1 MINKVSRALRK
12 PEIVLAEIFRK
23 SIFHTNPATR
33 QAISQEKGNARFAG
47 QLKTAIKIIVN
58 KIGSVA
64 IAAYRYIN
72 KTPLFSTNF
81 SNQMLTREKEK
92 FILLSFQ
99 DKYELINWMFYTD
112 MLENV
117 NSFNDPSKLTE
128 SFVKVCKALY
138 AERKFYFAC
147 FQYVGQNSL
156 FESLYEIYYEL
167 WKINIDMGYS
177 ECGFKLSESELSL
190 MAKLKAHALVGIIKD
205 WVDEGMHDNY
215 MKYFEQIREILDS
228 ESLRYSIL
236 SNQRMMEK
244 RAEEFDK
251 NPIRKKNFI

>member
-1 MINKVSRALRK
+1 MSNNSITKEALATALKKLLEQQPLSKISVKHITDYCNISRNTFYYHFK
-12 PEIVLAEIFRK
+12 
-23 SIFHTNPATR
+23 
-33 QAISQEKGNARFAG
+33 
-47 QLKTAIKIIVN
+47 
-58 KIGSVA
+58 
-64 IAAYRYIN
+64 
-72 KTPLFSTNF
+72 
-81 SNQMLTREKEK
+81 
-92 FILLSFQ
+92 

-177 ECGFKLSESELSL
+177 ECGFE
-190 MAKLKAHALVGIIKD
+190 AC
-205 WVDEGMHDNY
+205 
-215 MKYFEQIREILDS
+215 
-228 ESLRYSIL
+228 
-236 SNQRMMEK
+236 
-244 RAEEFDK
+244 
-251 NPIRKKNFI
+251 RKVS

>member
-1 MINKVSRALRK
+1 MSNNSITKEALATALKKLLEQQPLSKISVKHITDYCNISRNTFYYHFK
-12 PEIVLAEIFRK
+12 
-23 SIFHTNPATR
+23 
-33 QAISQEKGNARFAG
+33 
-47 QLKTAIKIIVN
+47 
-58 KIGSVA
+58 
-64 IAAYRYIN
+64 
-72 KTPLFSTNF
+72 
-81 SNQMLTREKEK
+81 
-92 FILLSFQ
+92 

-117 NSFNDPSKLTE
+117 NSFNNPSKLTE

-228 ESLRYSIL
+228 ESLGYSIL

>member
-1 MINKVSRALRK
+1 MSNNSITKEALATALKKLLEQQPLSKISVKHITDFCNISRNTFYYH
-12 PEIVLAEIFRK
+12 FR
-23 SIFHTNPATR
+23 
-33 QAISQEKGNARFAG
+33 
-47 QLKTAIKIIVN
+47 
-58 KIGSVA
+58 
-64 IAAYRYIN
+64 
-72 KTPLFSTNF
+72 
-81 SNQMLTREKEK
+81 
-92 FILLSFQ
+92 

-167 WKINIDMGYS
+167 WKINIDKGYS

-228 ESLRYSIL
+228 ESLGYSIL

-251 NPIRKKNFI
+251 NPIRKKNLKVC

>member
-1 MINKVSRALRK
+1 MSNNSITKEALATALKKLLEQQPLSKISVKHITDYCNISRNTFYYHFK
-12 PEIVLAEIFRK
+12 
-23 SIFHTNPATR
+23 
-33 QAISQEKGNARFAG
+33 
-47 QLKTAIKIIVN
+47 
-58 KIGSVA
+58 
-64 IAAYRYIN
+64 
-72 KTPLFSTNF
+72 
-81 SNQMLTREKEK
+81 
-92 FILLSFQ
+92 

-228 ESLRYSIL
+228 ESLGYSIL

-251 NPIRKKNFI
+251 NPIRRRI

>member
-1 MINKVSRALRK
+1 MSNNSITKEALATALKKLLEQQSLSKISVKHITDYCNISRNTFYYHFK
-12 PEIVLAEIFRK
+12 
-23 SIFHTNPATR
+23 
-33 QAISQEKGNARFAG
+33 
-47 QLKTAIKIIVN
+47 
-58 KIGSVA
+58 
-64 IAAYRYIN
+64 
-72 KTPLFSTNF
+72 
-81 SNQMLTREKEK
+81 
-92 FILLSFQ
+92 

-228 ESLRYSIL
+228 ESLGYSIL

-244 RAEEFDK
+244 RAEKFDK
-251 NPIRKKNFI
+251 NPIRKKNLKVC

>member
-1 MINKVSRALRK
+1 
-12 PEIVLAEIFRK
+12 
-23 SIFHTNPATR
+23 
-33 QAISQEKGNARFAG
+33 
-47 QLKTAIKIIVN
+47 
-58 KIGSVA
+58 
-64 IAAYRYIN
+64 
-72 KTPLFSTNF
+72 
-81 SNQMLTREKEK
+81 
-92 FILLSFQ
+92 
-99 DKYELINWMFYTD
+99 MFYTD

-117 NSFNDPSKLTE
+117 NSFNNPSKLTE

-177 ECGFKLSESELSL
+177 ECGFKLSESELNL

-228 ESLRYSIL
+228 ESLGYSIL

-251 NPIRKKNFI
+251 KSNQKEEFYIAEHTEEVYREFVELVKKISGRFICGRTRIQCRKIWIGMWSCYGSSD

>member
-1 MINKVSRALRK
+1 MSNNSITKEALATALKKLLEQQPLSKISVKHITDYCNISRNTFYYHFK
-12 PEIVLAEIFRK
+12 
-23 SIFHTNPATR
+23 
-33 QAISQEKGNARFAG
+33 
-47 QLKTAIKIIVN
+47 
-58 KIGSVA
+58 
-64 IAAYRYIN
+64 
-72 KTPLFSTNF
+72 
-81 SNQMLTREKEK
+81 
-92 FILLSFQ
+92 
-99 DKYELINWMFYTD
+99 DKYEPINWMFYTD

-228 ESLRYSIL
+228 ESLGYSIL

-251 NPIRKKNFI
+251 NPIRKKNLKVC

>member
-1 MINKVSRALRK
+1 MECGGRSMSNNSITKEALATALKKLLEQQPLSKISVKHITDYCNISRNTFYYHFK
-12 PEIVLAEIFRK
+12 
-23 SIFHTNPATR
+23 
-33 QAISQEKGNARFAG
+33 
-47 QLKTAIKIIVN
+47 
-58 KIGSVA
+58 
-64 IAAYRYIN
+64 
-72 KTPLFSTNF
+72 
-81 SNQMLTREKEK
+81 
-92 FILLSFQ
+92 

-228 ESLRYSIL
+228 ESLGYSIL

-251 NPIRKKNFI
+251 NPIRKKNLKVC

>member
-1 MINKVSRALRK
+1 MSSNTITKGALATALKKLLEQRPLSKISVKHITDYCNISRNTFYYHFK
-12 PEIVLAEIFRK
+12 
-23 SIFHTNPATR
+23 
-33 QAISQEKGNARFAG
+33 
-47 QLKTAIKIIVN
+47 
-58 KIGSVA
+58 
-64 IAAYRYIN
+64 
-72 KTPLFSTNF
+72 
-81 SNQMLTREKEK
+81 
-92 FILLSFQ
+92 
-99 DKYELINWMFYTD
+99 DKYELINWIFYTD

-117 NSFNDPSKLTE
+117 NSFNDPPKLTE

-138 AERKFYFAC
+138 ADRKFYFAC

-177 ECGFKLSESELSL
+177 ECGFKLSDGELSL

-205 WVDEGMHDNY
+205 WVNEGMHDNY

-228 ESLRYSIL
+228 ESLGYSIL
-236 SNQRMMEK
+236 SNQRMMER

-251 NPIRKKNFI
+251 NPIRKKNLKIC

>member
-1 MINKVSRALRK
+1 MSNNSITKEALATALKKLLEQQPLSKISVKHITDYCNISRNTFYYHFK
-12 PEIVLAEIFRK
+12 
-23 SIFHTNPATR
+23 
-33 QAISQEKGNARFAG
+33 
-47 QLKTAIKIIVN
+47 
-58 KIGSVA
+58 
-64 IAAYRYIN
+64 
-72 KTPLFSTNF
+72 
-81 SNQMLTREKEK
+81 
-92 FILLSFQ
+92 

-128 SFVKVCKALY
+128 SFVKV
-138 AERKFYFAC
+138 C

-228 ESLRYSIL
+228 ESLGYSIL

-251 NPIRKKNFI
+251 NPIRKKNLKVC

>member
-1 MINKVSRALRK
+1 MSNNSITKEALATALKKLLEQQPLSKISVKHITDYCNISRNTFYYHFK
-12 PEIVLAEIFRK
+12 
-23 SIFHTNPATR
+23 
-33 QAISQEKGNARFAG
+33 
-47 QLKTAIKIIVN
+47 
-58 KIGSVA
+58 
-64 IAAYRYIN
+64 
-72 KTPLFSTNF
+72 
-81 SNQMLTREKEK
+81 
-92 FILLSFQ
+92 

-228 ESLRYSIL
+228 ESLGYSIL
-236 SNQRMMEK
+236 
-244 RAEEFDK
+244 
-251 NPIRKKNFI
+251 

>member
-1 MINKVSRALRK
+1 MSNNSITKEALATALKKLLEQQPLSKISVKHITDYCNISRNTFYYHFK
-12 PEIVLAEIFRK
+12 
-23 SIFHTNPATR
+23 
-33 QAISQEKGNARFAG
+33 
-47 QLKTAIKIIVN
+47 
-58 KIGSVA
+58 
-64 IAAYRYIN
+64 
-72 KTPLFSTNF
+72 
-81 SNQMLTREKEK
+81 
-92 FILLSFQ
+92 

-177 ECGFKLSESELSL
+177 ECGFKLSESELSR
-190 MAKLKAHALVGIIKD
+190 MAKLKAHALVGIIND

-228 ESLRYSIL
+228 ESLGYSIL

-251 NPIRKKNFI
+251 NPIRKKNLKVC

>member
-1 MINKVSRALRK
+1 MQNGNFTLR
-12 PEIVLAEIFRK
+12 VF
-23 SIFHTNPATR
+23 N
-33 QAISQEKGNARFAG
+33 
-47 QLKTAIKIIVN
+47 
-58 KIGSVA
+58 
-64 IAAYRYIN
+64 
-72 KTPLFSTNF
+72 
-81 SNQMLTREKEK
+81 ML
-92 FILLSFQ
+92 
-99 DKYELINWMFYTD
+99 
-112 MLENV
+112 
-117 NSFNDPSKLTE
+117 
-128 SFVKVCKALY
+128 
-138 AERKFYFAC
+138 
-147 FQYVGQNSL
+147 GQNSL

-228 ESLRYSIL
+228 ESLGYSIL

-251 NPIRKKNFI
+251 NPIRKKNLKVC

>member
-1 MINKVSRALRK
+1 MSNNSITKEALATALKKLLEQQPLSKISVKHITDYCNISRNTFYYHFK
-12 PEIVLAEIFRK
+12 
-23 SIFHTNPATR
+23 
-33 QAISQEKGNARFAG
+33 
-47 QLKTAIKIIVN
+47 
-58 KIGSVA
+58 
-64 IAAYRYIN
+64 
-72 KTPLFSTNF
+72 
-81 SNQMLTREKEK
+81 
-92 FILLSFQ
+92 

-228 ESLRYSIL
+228 ESLGYSIL

-244 RAEEFDK
+244 RAVEFDK
-251 NPIRKKNFI
+251 NPISKKNLKVC